1 MVLIGEG
8 SKEAGD
14 LLEIMYR
21 DMVENSPSVK
31 RMCVPMLLIL
41 KNKNKKP
48 IFCIKIL
55 GVWTICQ
62 VVLVIPFSASLLCL
76 MAQVGRERESAE
88 NH

>member
-1 MVLIGEG
+1 MLIGEG

-41 KNKNKKP
+41 SEKKTNCLHKN
-48 IFCIKIL
+48 
-55 GVWTICQ
+55 T
-62 VVLVIPFSASLLCL
+62 LC
-76 MAQVGRERESAE
+76 GRSVR
-88 NH
+88 